1 MAIMRNRK
9 IVNRLIVRLLA
20 TLLVAGFL
28 TGFPISSAS
37 SAIVS
42 SGLLLNLDGSVSSS
56 YNGTTWTDQS
66 GNGRN
71 ATQVNSPTYN
81 SIDGSFTLN
90 GTNQYFNLGN
100 ILSLTSEFSV
110 EVTFMPNSISGT
122 PALVARQNTAVAGN
136 YFVGISSSKAN
147 YYVESTPWGLTSST
161 TLTVGSKYTATLVY
175 DASKAITPYLNGVQ
189 DGTKTTFSNTLYSNS
204 INLQIGA
211 MLTSSSA
218 SNFFSGKIYS
228 VRIYNR
234 ALSSSEVSQNYNSNT
249 VGVLQFSNSNGTF
262 NAWNQGAGSIYLN
275 KITGVAGVV
284 ITSIKSGWAS
294 NISTQASSNTVYLFT
309 DVSGAPGSVAATFTY
324 SSNDGANWATYVG
337 SYTVPAGRTFF
348 VGQRATTF
356 INNAG
361 GSTSN
366 QAGTTWSITYANR
379 YSGTSLTGPFT
390 NDAIGSSP
398 IWQIY
403 GETVDTTAPSFT
415 SSSSF
420 SAAENIAITS
430 AAATIKVSE
439 SATVTISSGAD
450 AALFTISNSDT
461 VTALIKFKVS
471 PNYEA
476 PSDSGGNNV
485 YDLVLTATDSASNS
499 GTQTI
504 TITVTD
510 VVDTSSFNSFS
521 LSATPAYRTVVTIT
535 ANVSVAAKVTFRA
548 KNVIISGCKNKL
560 ANGSGSS
567 FSATCSWRPSVRGAV
582 VLTATAAPTGGGIS
596 SATATP
602 LSVMVGNRSGRR

>member
-1 MAIMRNRK
+1 MRNRRTQF
-9 IVNRLIVRLLA
+9 IHQLIRRSLSI
-20 TLLVAGFL
+20 LLVIGHL
-28 TGFPISSAS
+28 VGISTSSAN

-42 SGLLLNLDGSVSSS
+42 SGLVLNLDGSISSS

-81 SIDGSFTLN
+81 SSDGSFTLN

-100 ILSLTSEFSV
+100 ILNFTSEFSV

-136 YFVGISSSKAN
+136 YFVGINSSKAN
-147 YYVESTPWGLTSST
+147 YYVESAPWGLTSST

-175 DASKAITPYLNGVQ
+175 DTSKAITPYLNGVQ

-234 ALSSSEVSQNYNSNT
+234 ALSSSEVLQNYNSNT
-249 VGVLQFSNSNGTF
+249 AGSLLFSNSNGTF
-262 NAWNQGAGSIYLN
+262 NYWNQSTNAIYLN
-275 KITGVAGVV
+275 KITGVAGVT
-284 ITSIKSGWAS
+284 ITTIKSGFAA
-294 NISTQASSNTVYLFT
+294 NVSTQASTNTVYLFS
-309 DVSGAPGSVAATFTY
+309 DVSGAPGSVVATFTY
-324 SSNDGANWATYVG
+324 SSNDGANWATYTG
-337 SYTVPAGRTFF
+337 SYTVPAGNTFF
-348 VGQRATTF
+348 IGQRASSSIT
-356 INNAG
+356 NAG
-361 GSTSN
+361 GSTAN
-366 QAGTTWSITYANR
+366 QAGTAWSITYSNR

-390 NDAIGSSP
+390 NEAVGSSP

-403 GETVDTTAPSFT
+403 GDAPDTTAPTFT

-420 SAAENIAITS
+420 SAAENIATS
-430 AAATIKVSE
+430 ATAATIKVSE

-450 AALFTISNSDT
+450 ASLFNIYFSDS
-461 VTALIKFKVS
+461 VTALIKFKSS

-476 PSDSGGNNV
+476 PTDVGGNNV
-485 YDLVLTATDSASNS
+485 YEITLTATDLAANT
-499 GTQTI
+499 GTQAI

-510 VVDTSSFNSFS
+510 VVDTSTFNSMS
-521 LSATPAYRTVVTIT
+521 LSGTATYRQVVTIT
-535 ANVSVAAKVTFRA
+535 ANVSVASRVTFRA
-548 KNVIISGCKNKL
+548 KNIIISGCKNKL
-560 ANGSGSS
+560 TSGSS
-567 FSATCSWRPSVRGAV
+567 PNIVATCSWRPSTRGAIV
-582 VLTATAAPTGGGIS
+582 ITATAVPTGAGIAS
-596 SATATP
+596 STAAP
-602 LSVMVGNRSGRR
+602 VSVVVGNRSGNR